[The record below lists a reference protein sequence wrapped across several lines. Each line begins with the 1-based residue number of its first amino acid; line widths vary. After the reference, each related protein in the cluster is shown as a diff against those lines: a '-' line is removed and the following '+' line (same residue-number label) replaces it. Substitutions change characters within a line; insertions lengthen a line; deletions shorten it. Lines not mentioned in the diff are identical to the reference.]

1 MDEAASRPIRVG
13 ISACL
18 LGAEVRYDGGHKRDE
33 VIIETLGRVVEW
45 VPVCPEVEAGFGTP
59 REPMNLVR
67 TEGGLRLITVDTVRD
82 VTEPFDAYAKRRVSQ
97 PAFEELSG
105 YVLKKDSPSCG
116 LESVKVY
123 DARGI
128 AEHSGRGR
136 FAAAL
141 IERFP
146 DLPVEDESRL
156 SDPRLRQEFL
166 ERVLAYHHR
175 EAALR
180 ARSARPTA

>member
-1 MDEAASRPIRVG
+1 MMAQSHDHPRPIRVG

-18 LGAEVRYDGGHKRDE
+18 LGEEVRYDGGHKRDA
-33 VIIETLGRVVEW
+33 VIIDTLGGLVEW

-67 TEGGLRLITVDTVRD
+67 TEGGVRVITVDTARD
-82 VTEPFDAYAKRRVSQ
+82 LTESFDAYAQKRVSEL
-97 PAFEELSG
+97 AFEDLSG

-116 LESVKVY
+116 FEGVKVY
-123 DARGI
+123 DAHGVP
-128 AEHSGRGR
+128 EPSGRGR

-141 IERFP
+141 MDRFP

-156 SDPRLRQEFL
+156 SDPRLRQLFL
-166 ERVLAYHHR
+166 ERVLAYSR
-175 EAALR
+175 QKR
-180 ARSARPTA
+180 G

>member
-18 LGAEVRYDGGHKRDE
+18 LGAEVRYDGGHKRDD

-67 TEGGLRLITVDTVRD
+67 TEGGVRLITVGTVRD
-82 VTEPFDAYAKRRVSQ
+82 VTEPFDAYAKRRTSEL
-97 PAFEELSG
+97 AFEELSG

-116 LESVKVY
+116 LERVKVY
-123 DARGI
+123 DAHGI

-141 IERFP
+141 VERCP

-156 SDPRLRQEFL
+156 ADPQVREQFL
-166 ERVLAYHHR
+166 ERVFAY
-175 EAALR
+175 
-180 ARSARPTA
+180 ARRNKGRRYAP

>member
-1 MDEAASRPIRVG
+1 VG

-18 LGAEVRYDGGHKRDE
+18 LGEEVRFDGGHKRDDA
-33 VIIETLGRVVEW
+33 IIETLGRVVEW

-67 TEGGLRLITVDTVRD
+67 TQDGLRLITVDTARD
-82 VTEPFDAYAKRRVSQ
+82 LTAPFEAYAKRRLSEL
-97 PAFEELSG
+97 AFEDLSG

-116 LESVKVY
+116 LEGVKIY
-123 DARGI
+123 DAHGI
-128 AEHSGRGR
+128 ADRSGRGR

-156 SDPRLRQEFL
+156 SDSRLRQEFL

-175 EAALR
+175 EVALR